1 MSGEVQAAAFGLGDR
16 VRIIAADN
24 PYTGCRGTIAES
36 PYAVPEDDS
45 GLPLGY
51 YVEVDGEKGRPRPFL
66 GRELQS
72 VQVARVLPPDP
83 SRSHQSREGSRST

>member
-1 MSGEVQAAAFGLGDR
+1 VTRNPREAAFAVGDR
-16 VRIIAADN
+16 VRIVALDN

-66 GRELQS
+66 GRELES
-72 VQVARVLPPDP
+72 VRVARVRPPEP
-83 SRSHQSREGSRST
+83 TGTRRPREGSQSA